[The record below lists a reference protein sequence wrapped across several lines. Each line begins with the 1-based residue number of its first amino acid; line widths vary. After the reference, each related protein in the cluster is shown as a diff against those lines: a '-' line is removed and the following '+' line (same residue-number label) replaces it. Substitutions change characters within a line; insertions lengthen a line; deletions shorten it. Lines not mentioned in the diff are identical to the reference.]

1 MGETTKKFDDFLA
14 KPLQDCDIKDVPGVG
29 PTSLTKLKT
38 ATIDTAMKLMGHYLT
53 TGSDVDKMTE
63 FLEVVCDIRK
73 QEGAK
78 ISDALQKKAARIVIC

>member
-1 MGETTKKFDDFLA
+1 
-14 KPLQDCDIKDVPGVG
+14 
-29 PTSLTKLKT
+29 
-38 ATIDTAMKLMGHYLT
+38 MKLMGHYLT
-53 TGSDVDKMTE
+53 TGCDLDKMTE